1 MARRLTLNRLSDELQ
16 SHEYPMTIDDAA
28 VELQDV
34 VLEYA
39 DGEEEL
45 TDVLDRSSADVFVS
59 PDDLESELY
68 GLLPTDAV
76 GEPGQ
81 SEGEG

>member
-1 MARRLTLNRLSDELQ
+1 MTRRLALNRI
-16 SHEYPMTIDDAA
+16 SHELESHQYPLTVDDAA
-28 VELQDV
+28 AEMEDV

-39 DGEEEL
+39 DGEEPL
-45 TDVLDRSSADVFVS
+45 LDVLHRSNEDVFVS
-59 PDDLESELY
+59 PDDLESEIY
-68 GLLPTDAV
+68 SLLPTEAV

>member
-1 MARRLTLNRLSDELQ
+1 MTRKIALNRLSNELQ
-16 SHEYPMTIDDAA
+16 SHQYPLTADDAA
-28 VELQDV
+28 AEMSDV

-39 DGEEEL
+39 EGEEPL
-45 TDVLDRSSADVFVS
+45 ADVLGRSSEDVFVS
-59 PDDLESELY
+59 PDDLESEIF